1 MAVTSKPVWLE
12 WTVVSFVRVLMTAT
26 RHIPIRWSRALG
38 KGVGRVL
45 YRFNARMRR
54 VAIRNLELAYPDW
67 APDKRRAVA
76 RQSVQSTAGLRTEIG
91 TVWAR

>member
-1 MAVTSKPVWLE
+1 MWILPSFGIVMAVTSKPVWLE

-45 YRFNARMRR
+45 YRFNPRMRR
-54 VAIRNLELAYPDW
+54 VAIRNLELA
-67 APDKRRAVA
+67 
-76 RQSVQSTAGLRTEIG
+76 
-91 TVWAR
+91 